1 MKNITFY
8 NLPKV
13 NKQFEKI
20 FIKSFSQI
28 NRKGRYIIGNF
39 SNNFEKNFA
48 KFCNSKYCV
57 AVGNCFDAIKLSFV
71 AYKILN
77 EIKDGDEVLV
87 PANTYIASILAVTAA
102 NLKPVFIESD
112 INTFNISPDN
122 ILKAINRKTKAIL
135 AVDLYGYPAD
145 LITIKKIAKKFKLKV
160 IEDAAQAHG
169 AKIDGKPIGSISD
182 ATCFSFFPGK
192 NIGAFGD
199 AGAITTN
206 DFKVYKIIRSLRN
219 YGEEDFFNLKDRK
232 YKSIYKGV
240 NSRLD
245 EVQAAVLIAKLSK
258 YSAELKKRNFIA
270 KYYLENIKNYKI
282 KLPVTKKNYQHAW
295 HLFVIKCKSRDKL
308 RLFLKKNKIQ
318 TMIHYPVPPHKQIAL
333 KEFQNLSLLSTE
345 RLSKEILSLPNNPTL
360 TIQDLKHV
368 VKIINKF

>member
-135 AVDLYGYPAD
+135 VVDLYGC
-145 LITIKKIAKKFKLKV
+145 V
-160 IEDAAQAHG
+160 SQ
-169 AKIDGKPIGSISD
+169 
-182 ATCFSFFPGK
+182 
-192 NIGAFGD
+192 
-199 AGAITTN
+199 
-206 DFKVYKIIRSLRN
+206 R
-219 YGEEDFFNLKDRK
+219 
-232 YKSIYKGV
+232 GV
-240 NSRLD
+240 
-245 EVQAAVLIAKLSK
+245 
-258 YSAELKKRNFIA
+258 
-270 KYYLENIKNYKI
+270 
-282 KLPVTKKNYQHAW
+282 
-295 HLFVIKCKSRDKL
+295 
-308 RLFLKKNKIQ
+308 
-318 TMIHYPVPPHKQIAL
+318 
-333 KEFQNLSLLSTE
+333 
-345 RLSKEILSLPNNPTL
+345 
-360 TIQDLKHV
+360 
-368 VKIINKF
+368 